1 MSERVNAPLETCRIL
16 FSRSELPLDSMRSQK
31 AVELCAQRPGT
42 RLLQLEPPSL
52 AMSPPCSPQVQKLIG
67 ILQDLDQQRPT
78 QLFLS
83 PQMIWRLAHGNA
95 VILCRQPDFGGIAG
109 YDGGGWVARG
119 KAEAWPR
126 FADHRVDGM
135 LGGLSVGLD
144 FLCMRV
150 PDEA

>member
-1 MSERVNAPLETCRIL
+1 MFATGAEAHRDSPR
-16 FSRSELPLDSMRSQK
+16 SRSAAADPVVLKPTDD
-31 AVELCAQRPGT
+31 
-42 RLLQLEPPSL
+42 L
-52 AMSPPCSPQVQKLIG
+52 AASAWQCCHLV
-67 ILQDLDQQRPT
+67 PT
-78 QLFLS
+78 E
-83 PQMIWRLAHGNA
+83 
-95 VILCRQPDFGGIAG
+95 PDFGGIAG